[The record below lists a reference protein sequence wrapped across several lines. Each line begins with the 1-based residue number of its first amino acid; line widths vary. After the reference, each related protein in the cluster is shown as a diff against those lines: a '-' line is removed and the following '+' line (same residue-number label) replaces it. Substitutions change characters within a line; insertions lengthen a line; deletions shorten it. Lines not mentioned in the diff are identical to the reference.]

1 MDIVMIRTFESDTG
15 YIRDKA
21 SNMVYEAHVIYLGI
35 YDTADNYEEATE
47 ADYDAYVASEKLK
60 EEEDLNAHGIKPE

>member
-1 MDIVMIRTFESDTG
+1 MRTFESNTG

-21 SNMVYEAHVIYLGI
+21 SKVVYKAHLIYLGI

-47 ADYDAYVASEKLK
+47 ADYDVYMASEKLK
-60 EEEDLNAHGIKPE
+60 MEEDLKAHDIKPE